1 MRSNQGDS
9 RPLAWQR
16 VGGLRL
22 RHWLLV
28 PVIIA
33 SALLGVGPGPLQHA
47 QAQPQNEDGGAVRHI
62 VITVNKSRTLR
73 LEKPFASAVVGSPDI
88 VDALPMSDR
97 TLYIQGKKVG
107 TTNVSVFD
115 QSMQLIGVIDVE
127 VTLDTGNLQEKIRS
141 STGSRGI
148 RVGSSNGQ
156 IVLSGVAGNAVAA
169 ERAVQVARSM
179 APEGGAIVNAMT
191 VAPAQQVLLK
201 VRFLEVARS
210 AAREFGVN
218 WFGANSGGN
227 RGFSTGL
234 GGLNSNI
241 GGSTTQPGGRPG
253 IGAGG
258 PGTFVDANG
267 NPVPSPGSPTGSGAP
282 GLPLF
287 RTAGTLLSGGAP
299 FGVALANLASNGA
312 SLDVLLTALET
323 KGLVRQLAEPDLIA
337 LSGDTAS
344 FLAGGEYPVPAVQP
358 GGSTTVPVITVQ
370 YQPFGVQLSFTPTV
384 LENGII
390 NLRLAP
396 SVSELNFALAV
407 MISGFNVPSILKREA
422 RTTVELRDGQSFS
435 IAGLLQADNRRNISQ
450 LPWIGSVPVL
460 GALFG
465 SKQFQETETDLVVVV
480 TPHIVAPAVPGQELA
495 SPLDNHLPS
504 NDVDFFLMG
513 QMEQRKAFR
522 DYITSGGNI
531 QGPYGHIIGQ
541 QVMGPQ
547 GAAVLS
553 TKN

>member
-1 MRSNQGDS
+1 MRSS
-9 RPLAWQR
+9 RLTAR
-16 VGGLRL
+16 RRLCGLRL
-22 RHWLLV
+22 RHLIFV

-33 SALLGVGPGPLQHA
+33 PALLGVGPGPPQHA
-47 QAQPQNEDGGAVRHI
+47 RAQPQNEDSGAVRHI
-62 VITVNKSRTLR
+62 VVTVNKSRTLR
-73 LEKPFASAVVGSPDI
+73 IEKPFASAVVGSPDI

-115 QSMQLIGVIDVE
+115 QRMQLIGVIDVE

-156 IVLSGVAGNAVAA
+156 IVLSGVASNAVAA
-169 ERAVQVARSM
+169 ERAIQVAKSM

-191 VAPAQQVLLK
+191 VAPAQQVMLK

-210 AAREFGVN
+210 ASREFGVN
-218 WFGANSGGN
+218 WFGANNAGN
-227 RGFSTGL
+227 RGFATGL
-234 GGLNSNI
+234 GGLS
-241 GGSTTQPGGRPG
+241 STIVPPGQPGGRPG
-253 IGAGG
+253 IGAAG
-258 PGTFVDANG
+258 PGTFVDASG
-267 NPVPSPGSPTGSGAP
+267 NSVPLFGTPPGTGAP
-282 GLPLF
+282 GLPIF
-287 RTAGTLLSGGAP
+287 TTAGTLLSGGQP
-299 FGVALANLASNGA
+299 FGVALANLVSNGA

-323 KGLVRQLAEPDLIA
+323 KGLVRSLAEPDLIA

-358 GGSTTVPVITVQ
+358 GGAGAVPVITVQ
-370 YQPFGVQLSFTPTV
+370 YQPFGVQLAFTPTV
-384 LENGII
+384 LNNGII

-396 SVSELNFALAV
+396 SVSDLNFAQAV
-407 MISGFNVPSILKREA
+407 TISGFNIPSINKREA
-422 RTTVELRDGQSFS
+422 RTTIELRDGQSFS
-435 IAGLLQADNRRNISQ
+435 IAGLLQENNRRNISQ

-465 SKQFQETETDLVVVV
+465 SKQFQQVETDLVVVV

-495 SPLDNHLPS
+495 TPFNKHLPS

-541 QVMGPQ
+541 QVMGPP

>member
-9 RPLAWQR
+9 RPTARRR

-22 RHWLLV
+22 RHLLFV

-33 SALLGVGPGPLQHA
+33 WALLGVGPGPLQHA
-47 QAQPQNEDGGAVRHI
+47 QAQPQNEESGAVRHI
-62 VITVNKSRTLR
+62 VVTVNKSRTLR
-73 LEKPFASAVVGSPDI
+73 IEKPFASAVVGSPDI

-115 QSMQLIGVIDVE
+115 QTMQLIGVIDVE

-141 STGSRGI
+141 STASRGI

-156 IVLSGVAGNAVAA
+156 IVLSGVAANAVAA
-169 ERAVQVARSM
+169 ERAVQVAKSM
-179 APEGGAIVNAMT
+179 VAEGGPIVNAMT
-191 VAPAQQVLLK
+191 VAPAQQVMLK
-201 VRFLEVARS
+201 VRFLEVARTAS
-210 AAREFGVN
+210 REFGVN
-218 WFGANSGGN
+218 WFGANNGGN
-227 RGFSTGL
+227 RGFATGI
-234 GGLNSNI
+234 GGLNSSVS
-241 GGSTTQPGGRPG
+241 GTATATGQPGGRPAITG
-253 IGAGG
+253 
-258 PGTFVDANG
+258 VDASG
-267 NPVPSPGSPTGSGAP
+267 NPVPAVGSPTGSGAT
-282 GLPLF
+282 GIPLF
-287 RTAGTLLSGGAP
+287 TTAGTLLSGGAP
-299 FGVALANLASNGA
+299 FGVALANLASKGA
-312 SLDVLLTALET
+312 TLDVLLTALEQ

-358 GGSTTVPVITVQ
+358 GGAGTVPVITVQ
-370 YQPFGVQLSFTPTV
+370 YYPFGVQLAFTPTV
-384 LENGII
+384 LDNGII

-396 SVSELNFALAV
+396 SVSELNFATTV
-407 MISGFNVPSILKREA
+407 TISGFNIPSINKREA

-435 IAGLLQADNRRNISQ
+435 IAGLLQENNRRNISQ

-465 SKQFQETETDLVVVV
+465 SKEFQQVETDLVVVV

-513 QMEQRKAFR
+513 QMEQRKDFR
-522 DYITSGGNI
+522 DYITTGGNI

-541 QVMGPQ
+541 QVGQ
-547 GAAVLS
+547 GGAAAVS
-553 TKN
+553 AKN

>member
-1 MRSNQGDS
+1 MRSNQGDG
-9 RPLAWQR
+9 RRRARRR
-16 VGGLRL
+16 VCGLRL
-22 RHWLLV
+22 RHLLFV
-28 PVIIA
+28 PVIVT
-33 SALLGVGPGPLQHA
+33 SALLGIGPGPLQHA
-47 QAQPQNEDGGAVRHI
+47 QAQSHDEDSGPVRHI
-62 VITVNKSRTLR
+62 VVTVNKSRTLR
-73 LEKPFASAVVGSPDI
+73 LERPFASAVVGSADI

-141 STGSRGI
+141 STGSRSI

-156 IVLSGVAGNAVAA
+156 IVLSGVASTAVAA
-169 ERAVQVARSM
+169 DRAVQVAKSVVG
-179 APEGGAIVNAMT
+179 ENGVIVNAMK
-191 VAPAQQVLLK
+191 VAPAQQVMLK

-210 AAREFGVN
+210 ASREFGLN
-218 WFGANSGGN
+218 WFGANNAGN
-227 RGFSTGL
+227 RGFATGL
-234 GGLNSNI
+234 GGLNSRI
-241 GGSTTQPGGRPG
+241 GGSSLTQPGGRPG
-253 IGAGG
+253 IGASG
-258 PGTFVDANG
+258 PGTFVDASG
-267 NPVPSPGSPTGSGAP
+267 NAVPLFGTPPGTGAP
-282 GLPLF
+282 GLPIF
-287 RTAGTLLSGGAP
+287 TTAGTLLSGGAP

-323 KGLVRQLAEPDLIA
+323 KGLVRSLAEPDLIA

-358 GGSTTVPVITVQ
+358 GGAGAVPVITVQ
-370 YQPFGVQLSFTPTV
+370 YQPFGVQLAFTPTV
-384 LENGII
+384 LDNGII

-396 SVSELNFALAV
+396 SVSELNFAQAV
-407 MISGFNVPSILKREA
+407 TISGFNVPSINKREA

-465 SKQFQETETDLVVVV
+465 SKQFQEVETDLVVVV
-480 TPHIVAPAVPGQELA
+480 TPHLVAPAVPGQELA
-495 SPLDNHLPS
+495 SPLDNHIPT
-504 NDVDFFLMG
+504 NDIDFFLMG

-541 QVMGPQ
+541 QSS
-547 GAAVLS
+547 AVLS